1 MGISRI
7 AFPGDP
13 GALAVNFIMRELYD
27 SVREISVE
35 EFDEMIENH
44 DDLLIVDVRET
55 GEFRR
60 GHIPGALLFP
70 RGLLEGAA
78 DDARRL
84 QMEQLL
90 GGRHKTFVLCSRDG
104 SGSAAAA
111 DRLRQLGFEK
121 VYSLAGGIARWQAQG
136 YALVTD

>member
-1 MGISRI
+1 
-7 AFPGDP
+7 
-13 GALAVNFIMRELYD
+13 MRETHAD
-27 SVREISVE
+27 VHEISVE

-44 DDLLIVDVRET
+44 DDLLVVDVREA

-60 GHIPGALLFP
+60 GHIPGALLLP
-70 RGLLEGAA
+70 HGLLEGAV
-78 DDARRL
+78 DDAGRL

-90 GGRHKTFVLCSRDG
+90 GGHHKTFVLCSRDG

-121 VYSLAGGIARWQAQG
+121 VYSLAGGIVRWQAQG